1 MNRVIP
7 GLILAAA
14 WLLLLTLAPA
24 WLFGLVLVFGAGLA
38 LNEYFRMSMPTLR
51 GGVRLGAIL
60 CGLAPVLAALSGQAE
75 LVLLGLFLSLAACIV
90 MGLTRYA
97 SWENV
102 LHFLSNT
109 GFASLYL
116 GLCSAYLM
124 LLRLL
129 PHGSFWLILLTAIIA
144 GSDTGAYYSGRRF
157 GRRKIF
163 PNISPKKTLEGVVG
177 GILCGAAFAIIV
189 HLLMD
194 GPIALVLLVP
204 AAVLLVLV
212 GIAGDLTESMIKRAS
227 GVKDSGTILAGH
239 GGLLDRIDSL
249 LLSAPVLYYLLY
261 FLSIS

>member
-24 WLFGLVLVFGAGLA
+24 WLFGLVLVSGASLA
-38 LNEYFRMSMPTLR
+38 LSEYFCMALPAVQGR
-51 GGVRLGAIL
+51 VRLLAIL
-60 CGLAPVLAALSGQAE
+60 SGLAPVLSALSGQAE
-75 LVLLGLFLSLAACIV
+75 LVLFGLFLSLAACIA
-90 MGLTRYA
+90 MGLVRYTR
-97 SWENV
+97 WENV
-102 LHFLSNT
+102 LHFLSHA
-109 GFASLYL
+109 GFAALYI

-129 PHGSFWLILLTAIIA
+129 PQGGFWLILLTAVIA

-163 PNISPKKTLEGVVG
+163 PNVSPKKTLEGVLG
-177 GILCGAAFAIIV
+177 GIACGVIFAVIV
-189 HLLMD
+189 QLLMD
-194 GPIALVLLVP
+194 GPVSLGLLILV
-204 AAVLLVLV
+204 AAFLVLV

-261 FLSIS
+261 FLGIS

>member
-1 MNRVIP
+1 MSRVLP
-7 GLILAAA
+7 GLAMAVA
-14 WLLLLTLAPA
+14 WLLLLALAPA
-24 WLFGLVLVFGAGLA
+24 WLFGLVLVSGASMA
-38 LNEYFRMSMPTLR
+38 LSEYFRMGLPTLQ
-51 GGVRLGAIL
+51 GGVRLLVVL
-60 CGLAPVLAALSGQAE
+60 CCLAPVLTALSGRAE
-75 LVLLGLFLSLAACIV
+75 LVLFGLFLSLAAWIAL
-90 MGLTRYA
+90 GLIRYTR
-97 SWENV
+97 WENV
-102 LHFLSNT
+102 LHFLST
-109 GFASLYL
+109 AGFGGLYI

-163 PNISPKKTLEGVVG
+163 PNISPKKTLEGVLG
-177 GILCGAAFAIIV
+177 GIFCGVAFAIV
-189 HLLMD
+189 VQLFMD
-194 GPIALVLLVP
+194 GPISQALLVP
-204 AAVLLVLV
+204 VAVFLVLV

-261 FLSIS
+261 FLGIS

>member
-14 WLLLLTLAPA
+14 WLLLLASAPA
-24 WLFGLVLVFGAGLA
+24 WLFGLVLVSGASLA
-38 LNEYFRMSMPTLR
+38 LSEYFRMGLPALQ
-51 GGVRLGAIL
+51 GGVRLLAIL
-60 CGLAPVLAALSGQAE
+60 CSLAPVLSALSGQAE
-75 LVLLGLFLSLAACIV
+75 LVLFGLFLSLAACIA
-90 MGLTRYA
+90 MGLSRYS
-97 SWENV
+97 SWDNV
-102 LHFLSNT
+102 LHFLSHA
-109 GFASLYL
+109 GFAGLYI

-124 LLRLL
+124 LLRLQ
-129 PHGSFWLILLTAIIA
+129 PQGSFWLILLTTIIA

-163 PNISPKKTLEGVVG
+163 PNISPKKTLEGVLG
-177 GILCGAAFAIIV
+177 GIVCGVAFAVIV
-189 HLLMD
+189 QLLMN
-194 GPIALVLLVP
+194 GPISLILLVP
-204 AAVLLVLV
+204 VAAFLVLI

-261 FLSIS
+261 FLGIS